1 MFRFENPIYLYL
13 LVLIPILALI
23 RFVSYR
29 NQRKRLRQFGDP
41 ELLKQLMPDVSRF
54 RPLVKF
60 WVLLGALA
68 LLIVM
73 LARPQ
78 LGTKISNEKRV
89 GIETIIAMDISN
101 SMLAEDVV
109 PSRLDRSKMMVENL
123 VDHFTNDKI
132 GLIVFAGD
140 AFVQL
145 PITSDYVSAKMFLSS
160 ISPSMMASQGTDI
173 ARAIEMATH
182 SFTQEEGIGKAIIVI
197 TDGEDHEGGALE
209 AAKAAKDEDM
219 RVYVLGVGSVNGAP
233 IPVSGTGDYMKDNTG
248 NTVMSALNEDMCK
261 QVAQAGGGAYI
272 HVENNSA
279 AQQQLDNELDKLAK
293 KETTTA
299 VYSEFDE
306 QFQAVGILVLLLL
319 IVEICIL
326 DRRNPLIKR
335 LSLFKRKGVSNQ
347 ELVVRS
353 KMLMI
358 LFFLLTPI
366 SYLLFPD
373 SCLQTPVSAQTDRQ
387 YIRQGNKLFRSG
399 DYPNAEV
406 SYRKAI
412 EKNPKNPQAV
422 FNLGNALMAQKKDSA
437 AVMQFD
443 SATKL
448 ETNPLRKAKAYHNVG
463 VICQSH
469 KMYGEAI
476 DAYKSA
482 LRLNPADDET
492 RYNLVL
498 CKHQQKKQQQNQQQN
513 QQGNNDQKQD
523 DKKDQ
528 QNKDQQKDK
537 QEDKKQQEQ
546 PKPQMSK
553 ENAEQL
559 LNAAIQNEKQT
570 QDKLNKAQQQP
581 QRRTTLKNW

>member
-1 MFRFENPIYLYL
+1 MFRFEDPIYLWL
-13 LVLIPILALI
+13 LVLIPVLVLV
-23 RFVSYR
+23 RFISYR
-29 NQRKRLRQFGDP
+29 NQRKRLRKFGDP
-41 ELLKQLMPDVSRF
+41 SLLKELMPDVSRF
-54 RPLVKF
+54 RPSVKF

-78 LGTKISNEKRV
+78 FGTKINHEKRV
-89 GIETIIAMDISN
+89 GIETIIALDISN
-101 SMLAEDVV
+101 SMLAEDII

-160 ISPSMMASQGTDI
+160 INPSMMATQGTDI

-209 AAKAAKDEDM
+209 AAEAAKDEGM
-219 RVYVLGVGSVNGAP
+219 RVYVLGVGSTNGAP
-233 IPVSGTGDYMKDNTG
+233 IPITGTGNYMTDRAG
-248 NTVMSALNEDMCK
+248 NTVMSALNEEMCK

-279 AQQQLDNELDKLAK
+279 AQQQLDSELDKLAK
-293 KETTTA
+293 KETSTT

-319 IVEICIL
+319 IIEICIL
-326 DRRNPLIKR
+326 DRRNPLLKR
-335 LSLFKRKGVSNQ
+335 VSLFGKRKVVAVV
-347 ELVVRS
+347 LV
-353 KMLMI
+353 MLAM
-358 LFFLLTPI
+358 
-366 SYLLFPD
+366 SA
-373 SCLQTPVSAQTDRQ
+373 SAQTDRQ

-399 DYPNAEV
+399 DYSNAEV

-422 FNLGNALMAQKKDSA
+422 YNLGNALMAQKKDSA
-437 AVMQFD
+437 AVAQFEN
-443 SATKL
+443 ATKL
-448 ETNPLRKAKAYHNVG
+448 ETNPLRKAKAFHNMG
-463 VICQSH
+463 VVCQSH

-476 DAYKSA
+476 EAYKNA

-498 CKHQQKKQQQNQQQN
+498 CKHQQQKQQQNQQN
-513 QQGNNDQKQD
+513 QQGGNDDKKQD

-528 QNKDQQKDK
+528 QKQDQQKDQK
-537 QEDKKQQEQ
+537 EQQDDKKQQEP

-570 QDKLNKAQQQP
+570 QDKLQKAQQQP
-581 QRRTTLKNW
+581 QRRAIQKNW